1 MYVFIPEILDDFLYL
16 YNVNAVR
23 HSYLYE
29 SSLGAREAQ
38 KKTEKDINTCFY
50 SLNYLE
56 CKRGMKFIRSGTKLI
71 LELCQRGIRFLRGGT
86 FDDGRREIWS

>member
-1 MYVFIPEILDDFLYL
+1 MGVTINVYMYVFFPEILDDFLYL

-56 CKRGMKFIRSGTKLI
+56 CKRGMKFISFRNETHF
-71 LELCQRGIRFLRGGT
+71 GIMSKG
-86 FDDGRREIWS
+86 D

>member
-1 MYVFIPEILDDFLYL
+1 MFSFQKVTLILDDFLYL

-29 SSLGAREAQ
+29 SSLGAREAK

-56 CKRGMKFIRSGTKLI
+56 CKRSMKFISFRNETHF
-71 LELCQRGIRFLRGGT
+71 GIMSKG
-86 FDDGRREIWS
+86 D

>member
-1 MYVFIPEILDDFLYL
+1 MHVFIPEILDEFLYL

-56 CKRGMKFIRSGTKLI
+56 CKRGMKFISFRNETHF
-71 LELCQRGIRFLRGGT
+71 GIMSKG
-86 FDDGRREIWS
+86 D